1 MKKLIIFLS
10 LITILSSCKTLTPF
24 TETIRQKN
32 NLTLQDLKN
41 IQFYTS
47 NDILLNREIN
57 GSKNQII
64 SGRIKTVNNRQIE
77 EIFIPINT
85 ACLVVDTSKNGS
97 IKLSFSDNDEK
108 SLTFGVTQNTSR
120 YVLLAESW
128 NGKEGTVHYGSD
140 IYITKGLSYDACL
153 LVNMKELLKIK
164 RKFKVEK
171 GRKL

>member
-77 EIFIPINT
+77 EILIPINT
-85 ACLVVDTSKNGS
+85 SCLVVDTAKNGS
-97 IKLSFSDNDEK
+97 IKLSFSDNEEK
-108 SLTFGVTQNTSR
+108 SLTFGVNQNTTR

-140 IYITKGLSYDACL
+140 TYITKGFSYDTYL

-164 RKFKVEK
+164 RKFKIEK